1 MEALPPAHT
10 IGRASLISVTRPEPG
25 NEANST
31 NKHQN
36 LKPLTIK
43 RRKLIKTLG
52 VAAIAS
58 QLPISQAI
66 ASRSTIKP
74 PRLKPGDTIG
84 LIAPA
89 GIVEPESIEPIS
101 QKLATLGLKVKLGNH
116 LLDRYGY
123 LAGKDRDRA
132 ADVNSMFVDKSVQ
145 AILAMR
151 GGWGCNRILPLL
163 DYQLIRKHPKII
175 MGLSDITALLL
186 AIYAKTNV
194 ITFHSLTGTSSWNEF
209 SLDYLRRIL
218 FNAEAVTMQN
228 PTNTD
233 NRVETI
239 KGGKSRGKLIGG
251 NLSVLAAMVG
261 SSYLPKWQHNILFL
275 EDIREEVY
283 RVDRMLTQLELAG
296 ILPQISGFVFGN
308 CRECDPEAADKS
320 LTLMQVLQDR
330 ILPLGIPAW
339 YGSMIG
345 HIPDKFTLPIGVE
358 VEIDA
363 NGGKITMLEAAVK

>member
-1 MEALPPAHT
+1 LKLAH
-10 IGRASLISVTRPEPG
+10 
-25 NEANST
+25 
-31 NKHQN
+31 KHQN
-36 LKPLTIK
+36 LKLLTIK
-43 RRKLIKTLG
+43 RRKFIKTLG
-52 VAAIAS
+52 VAAVTS
-58 QLPISQAI
+58 QLPISSAF
-66 ASRSTIKP
+66 ASRNCIKP
-74 PRLKPGDTIG
+74 PRIKPGDTIG

-89 GIVEPESIEPIS
+89 GIVEPESIEPII
-101 QKLATLGLKVKLGNH
+101 QKLATLELKVKLGNH

-123 LAGKDRDRA
+123 LAGKDSDRA
-132 ADVNSMFVDKSVQ
+132 ADVNSMFADKSVQ
-145 AILAMR
+145 AILAVR

-163 DYQLIRKHPKII
+163 NYKLIRNHPKII

-186 AIYAKTNV
+186 AIYTKTNV
-194 ITFHSLTGTSSWNEF
+194 ITFHGITGTSTWNEF

-218 FNAEAVTMQN
+218 FNGEVVTMQN

-233 NRVETI
+233 LRVETI
-239 KGGKSRGKLIGG
+239 RGGTARGKLVGG

-261 SSYLPKWQHNILFL
+261 STYLPKWQHNILFL

-296 ILPQISGFVFGN
+296 ILSQISGFVFGN
-308 CRECDPEAADKS
+308 CRQCDPEEPDKS

-330 ILPLGIPAW
+330 ISPLGIPAW
-339 YGSMIG
+339 YGAAIG

-363 NGGKITMLEAAVK
+363 TAGTIKMLEAAVK

>member
-1 MEALPPAHT
+1 M
-10 IGRASLISVTRPEPG
+10 
-25 NEANST
+25 
-31 NKHQN
+31 
-36 LKPLTIK
+36 TIK

-58 QLPISQAI
+58 QLPIASAF
-66 ASRSTIKP
+66 ASRSSIKP

-84 LIAPA
+84 IIAPA
-89 GIVEPESIEPIS
+89 GIVEPESIEPIT
-101 QKLATLGLKVKLGNH
+101 QKLATLELKVKLGNH

-132 ADVNSMFVDKSVQ
+132 ADINAMFADKSVQ

-163 DYQLIRKHPKII
+163 DYTLIRHHPKII

-186 AIYAKTNV
+186 AIYAKTNL

-209 SLDYLRRIL
+209 SVDYLRRIL
-218 FNAEAVTMQN
+218 FNGEAVTMQN

-233 NRVETI
+233 LRVETI
-239 KGGKSRGKLIGG
+239 RGGKARGKLIGG
-251 NLSVLAAMVG
+251 NLSVLAAMAG

-283 RVDRMLTQLELAG
+283 RVDRMLTQLQLAG

-308 CRECDPEAADKS
+308 CRQCDPEEPDKS

-330 ILPLGIPAW
+330 ISPLGIPAW

-345 HIPDKFTLPIGVE
+345 HIPDKFTLPIGAQ

-363 NGGKITMLEAAVK
+363 TAGTIKMLEASVK

>member
-1 MEALPPAHT
+1 M
-10 IGRASLISVTRPEPG
+10 
-25 NEANST
+25 
-31 NKHQN
+31 
-36 LKPLTIK
+36 TIK

-58 QLPISQAI
+58 QLPISRAI

-74 PRLKPGDTIG
+74 PRLKPGDTVG

-89 GIVEPESIEPIS
+89 GIVEPESIEPIT
-101 QKLATLGLKVKLGNH
+101 QKLATLGLQVKLGTH

-123 LAGKDRDRA
+123 LAGKDSDRA
-132 ADVNSMFVDKSVQ
+132 ADVNAMFADKSVQ

-163 DYQLIRKHPKII
+163 DYKLIRTNPKII

-218 FNAEAVTMQN
+218 FNGEAVTMQN

-239 KGGKSRGKLIGG
+239 KGGKARGKLIGG

-261 SSYLPKWQHNILFL
+261 SSYLPKWQQNILFL

-283 RVDRMLTQLELAG
+283 RVDRLLTQLELAG

-308 CRECDPEAADKS
+308 CRECDPEEPDKS

-339 YGSMIG
+339 YGSAIG
-345 HIPDKFTLPIGVE
+345 HIPDKFTLPIGAE

-363 NGGKITMLEAAVK
+363 TAGTIKMLETAVK

>member
-1 MEALPPAHT
+1 M
-10 IGRASLISVTRPEPG
+10 
-25 NEANST
+25 
-31 NKHQN
+31 
-36 LKPLTIK
+36 TIK
-43 RRKLIKTLG
+43 RRKFIKTLA
-52 VAAIAS
+52 VAAVAS
-58 QLPISQAI
+58 QLPIARAY
-66 ASRSTIKP
+66 ASRSRIKP
-74 PRLKPGDTIG
+74 PCLKPGDTIG

-89 GIVEPESIEPIS
+89 GIVDPESIEPIT
-101 QKLATLGLKVKLGNH
+101 QKLATLGWQVKLGNH

-123 LAGKDRDRA
+123 LAGKDSDRA
-132 ADVNSMFVDKSVQ
+132 ADVNSMFADKSVQ
-145 AILAMR
+145 AILAVR

-163 DYQLIRKHPKII
+163 NYKLIRNHPKII

-194 ITFHSLTGTSSWNEF
+194 ITFHGLTGTSTWNEF

-218 FNAEAVTMQN
+218 FNGEAVTMQN

-233 NRVETI
+233 LRVETI
-239 KGGKSRGKLIGG
+239 RGGTARGKLVGG

-283 RVDRMLTQLELAG
+283 RIDRMLTQLELAG

-308 CRECDPEAADKS
+308 CRQCDPEEPDKS
-320 LTLMQVLQDR
+320 LTLMQVLQER
-330 ILPLGIPAW
+330 ISPLGIPAW
-339 YGSMIG
+339 YGAAIG

-363 NGGKITMLEAAVK
+363 TAGTIKMLEAAVK

>member
-1 MEALPPAHT
+1 M
-10 IGRASLISVTRPEPG
+10 
-25 NEANST
+25 
-31 NKHQN
+31 
-36 LKPLTIK
+36 TIK

-58 QLPISQAI
+58 QLPISAAL
-66 ASRSTIKP
+66 ASRSSIKP

-84 LIAPA
+84 IIAPA
-89 GIVEPESIEPIS
+89 GIVEPESIEPIT
-101 QKLATLGLKVKLGNH
+101 QKLATLELKVKLGNH

-132 ADVNSMFVDKSVQ
+132 ADINAMFADKSVQ

-163 DYQLIRKHPKII
+163 DYTLIRHHPKII

-186 AIYAKTNV
+186 AIYAKTNL

-209 SLDYLRRIL
+209 SVDYLRRIL
-218 FNAEAVTMQN
+218 FNGEAVTMQN

-233 NRVETI
+233 LRVETI
-239 KGGKSRGKLIGG
+239 RGGKARGKLIGG
-251 NLSVLAAMVG
+251 NLSVLAAMIG
-261 SSYLPKWQHNILFL
+261 SSYLPTWQHNILFL

-283 RVDRMLTQLELAG
+283 RVDRMLTQLQLAG

-308 CRECDPEAADKS
+308 CRQCDPEEPDKS

-330 ILPLGIPAW
+330 ISPLGIPAW

-345 HIPDKFTLPIGVE
+345 HIPDKFTLPIGAQ

-363 NGGKITMLEAAVK
+363 TAGTIKMLEAAVKYE

>member
-1 MEALPPAHT
+1 MIPD
-10 IGRASLISVTRPEPG
+10 
-25 NEANST
+25 
-31 NKHQN
+31 KYQN
-36 LKPLTIK
+36 LKILTIK

-52 VAAIAS
+52 VAAVAS
-58 QLPISQAI
+58 QLPISGAF
-66 ASRSTIKP
+66 ASRSRIKP
-74 PRLKPGDTIG
+74 PRIKPGDTIG

-89 GIVEPESIEPIS
+89 GIVEPESIEPIT
-101 QKLATLGLKVKLGNH
+101 QKLASLGLKVKLGNH

-132 ADVNSMFVDKSVQ
+132 ADVNAMFADKSVQ

-163 DYQLIRKHPKII
+163 DYKLIRNHPKII

-186 AIYAKTNV
+186 AIYGKTNL

-218 FNAEAVTMQN
+218 FNGEAVTMQN

-239 KGGKSRGKLIGG
+239 KGGKARGKLIGG

-261 SSYLPKWQHNILFL
+261 SSYLPKWQQNILFL

-283 RVDRMLTQLELAG
+283 RVDRLLTQLELAG

-308 CRECDPEAADKS
+308 CRQCDPEEPDKS

-339 YGSMIG
+339 YGSAIG

-363 NGGKITMLEAAVK
+363 TAGTIKMLEAAVK

>member
-1 MEALPPAHT
+1 M
-10 IGRASLISVTRPEPG
+10 
-25 NEANST
+25 
-31 NKHQN
+31 
-36 LKPLTIK
+36 TIK
-43 RRKLIKTLG
+43 RRKFIKTLG
-52 VAAIAS
+52 IAAVAS
-58 QLPISQAI
+58 QLPISRTF
-66 ASRSTIKP
+66 ASQNTLKP
-74 PRLKPGDTIG
+74 PRIKPGDTIG

-89 GIVEPESIEPIS
+89 GIVEPESIEPIT
-101 QKLATLGLKVKLGNH
+101 QKLASLELKVKLGNH

-132 ADVNSMFVDKSVQ
+132 ADVNSMFADKSVQ

-163 DYQLIRKHPKII
+163 DYKLIRTNPKII

-209 SLDYLRRIL
+209 SVDYLRRIL
-218 FNAEAVTMQN
+218 FNGEAVTMQN

-239 KGGKSRGKLIGG
+239 KGGKARGKLIGG

-283 RVDRMLTQLELAG
+283 RVDRLLTQLELAG
-296 ILPQISGFVFGN
+296 ILPQISGLVFGN
-308 CRECDPEAADKS
+308 CRECDPEEPDKS

-339 YGSMIG
+339 YGSAIG
-345 HIPDKFTLPIGVE
+345 HIPDKFTLPIGAE

-363 NGGKITMLEAAVK
+363 TAGTIKMLETAVK

>member
-1 MEALPPAHT
+1 M
-10 IGRASLISVTRPEPG
+10 
-25 NEANST
+25 N
-31 NKHQN
+31 
-36 LKPLTIK
+36 IK
-43 RRKLIKTLG
+43 RRKFIKTLG
-52 VAAIAS
+52 VAAVAS
-58 QLPISQAI
+58 QLPISRAF

-74 PRLKPGDTIG
+74 PRLKPGDTVG

-89 GIVEPESIEPIS
+89 GIVEAETIEPIT
-101 QKLATLGLKVKLGNH
+101 QKLATLGLKVKLGTH

-132 ADVNSMFVDKSVQ
+132 ADVNFMFADKSVQ

-163 DYQLIRKHPKII
+163 DYKLIHSHPKII

-186 AIYAKTNV
+186 AIYAKTNI

-218 FNAEAVTMQN
+218 FNGEAVTMQN
-228 PTNTD
+228 PIDVTNNPREIITA
-233 NRVETI
+233 
-239 KGGKSRGKLIGG
+239 GKARGKLIGG

-261 SSYLPKWQHNILFL
+261 SSYLPKWQNNILFL

-308 CRECDPEAADKS
+308 CRECDPEEPDKS
-320 LTLMQVLQDR
+320 LTLIQVLQDR
-330 ILPLGIPAW
+330 ISPLRIPAW

-345 HIPDKFTLPIGVE
+345 HIRDKFTIPIGVE

-363 NGGKITMLEAAVK
+363 TSGTIKMLETAVK

>member
-1 MEALPPAHT
+1 M
-10 IGRASLISVTRPEPG
+10 
-25 NEANST
+25 
-31 NKHQN
+31 
-36 LKPLTIK
+36 TIK

-58 QLPISQAI
+58 QLPISRAF

-89 GIVEPESIEPIS
+89 GIVEPESIEPITK
-101 QKLATLGLKVKLGNH
+101 KLATLGLKVKLGNH

-123 LAGKDRDRA
+123 LAGKDSDRA
-132 ADVNSMFVDKSVQ
+132 ADVNAMFADRSVQ

-163 DYQLIRKHPKII
+163 DYKLIRERAKII

-186 AIYAKTNV
+186 AIYAKTNI

-218 FNAEAVTMQN
+218 FNGEAVTMQN

-233 NRVETI
+233 HRVETI
-239 KGGKSRGKLIGG
+239 KSGKARGKLIGG

-261 SSYLPKWQHNILFL
+261 SSYLPKWQQNILFL

-296 ILPQISGFVFGN
+296 ILPQISGLVFGN
-308 CRECDPEAADKS
+308 CRECDPEEPDKS

-339 YGSMIG
+339 YGSAIG
-345 HIPDKFTLPIGVE
+345 HIPNKFTLPIGVE

-363 NGGKITMLEAAVK
+363 TAGTIKMLEAAVK

>member
-1 MEALPPAHT
+1 M
-10 IGRASLISVTRPEPG
+10 
-25 NEANST
+25 
-31 NKHQN
+31 
-36 LKPLTIK
+36 TIK
-43 RRKLIKTLG
+43 RRKFIKTLG
-52 VAAIAS
+52 IAAVAS
-58 QLPISQAI
+58 QLPISRTF
-66 ASRSTIKP
+66 ASQNTLKP
-74 PRLKPGDTIG
+74 PRIKPGDTIG

-89 GIVEPESIEPIS
+89 GIVEPESIEPIT
-101 QKLATLGLKVKLGNH
+101 QKLASLELKVKLGNH

-132 ADVNSMFVDKSVQ
+132 ADVNSMFADKSVQ

-163 DYQLIRKHPKII
+163 DYKLIRTNPKII

-209 SLDYLRRIL
+209 SVDYLRRIL
-218 FNAEAVTMQN
+218 FNGEAVTMQN

-239 KGGKSRGKLIGG
+239 KGGKARGKLIGG

-308 CRECDPEAADKS
+308 CRECDPEEPDKS

-339 YGSMIG
+339 YGSAIG
-345 HIPDKFTLPIGVE
+345 HIPDKFTLPIGAE

-363 NGGKITMLEAAVK
+363 TAGTIKMLETAVK